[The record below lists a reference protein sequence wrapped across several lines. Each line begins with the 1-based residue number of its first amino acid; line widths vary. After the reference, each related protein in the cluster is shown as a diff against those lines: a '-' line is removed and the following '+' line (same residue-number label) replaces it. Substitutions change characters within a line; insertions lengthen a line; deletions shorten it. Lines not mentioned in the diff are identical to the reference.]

1 MLSLLLTNDQRE
13 SVGAFV
19 QPDSTPR
26 SVMNDWA
33 PVSAS
38 GRWMSWAAYRRFC
51 GGMARDF
58 SVGEGPIF
66 IGSVFSSGDLDI
78 AFR

>member
-1 MLSLLLTNDQRE
+1 
-13 SVGAFV
+13 
-19 QPDSTPR
+19 
-26 SVMNDWA
+26 MNDWA

-58 SVGEGPIF
+58 SVGVGPIF
-66 IGSVFSSGDLDI
+66 VGSVFSSDDLDI